1 VGGDFIHSMPA
12 RAAGWMAKRLA
23 SWGISRLVV
32 LTTIGRRSGEA
43 REVPLAPIRHDGI
56 TYLVAPYG
64 EVSWVH
70 NVRAHPEATLRRG
83 RSVRDVILHEVDHP
97 EVVKRYYE
105 REPIASRFMA
115 VPGEGSVADFA
126 AVTGR
131 FPVFRVDER

>member
-1 VGGDFIHSMPA
+1 MSSRFIHSSPA
-12 RAAGWMAKRLA
+12 RAAGWVAKRLA
-23 SWGISRLVV
+23 RLGVTRLAV
-32 LTTIGRRSGEA
+32 LTTIGRNSGVP
-43 REVPLAPIRHDGI
+43 REVPVAPIRHHGL

-83 RSVRDVILHEVDHP
+83 RRVEEVTLREVDHP

-105 REPIASRFMA
+105 REPIASRFME
-115 VPGEGSVADFA
+115 VPGDASVDDFA
-126 AVTGR
+126 LVARR

>member
-1 VGGDFIHSMPA
+1 MGGDFIHSTPA

-23 SWGISRLVV
+23 SLGISRLVV
-32 LTTIGRRSGEA
+32 LTTVGRRSGSP
-43 REVPLAPIRHDGI
+43 REVPVAPIRHDGI

-83 RSVRDVILHEVDHP
+83 RTVQEVVLWEVDHP
-97 EVVKRYYE
+97 EVVQRYYE
-105 REPIASRFMA
+105 REPIASRFME
-115 VPGEGSVADFA
+115 VPGEASVADFA
-126 AVTGR
+126 SVTGR